1 MNNYLN
7 TFFFLRKLMHYHRK
21 FFQCYNSKKNFLPI
35 NLSIAFDGRVSQ
47 VLSTTNLPDSTLSDN
62 FVYIYDMVGNL
73 ETKTGTAGET
83 TFAYDENGRMLS
95 QGDASARLDYVY
107 GPGSYAVSRA
117 TGRTPMDGDRD
128 ASRTGNFQYDA
139 SGRMVFDS
147 SRSLSVTYDMEGLP
161 AVFLQ
166 DSGSG
171 TWRELA
177 VYDPSGWRV
186 AAYSYEN
193 GALVSLRTD
202 IMLDG
207 RKELERRTAFAG
219 SDSSTAEYAMLYGS
233 GGALGRRH
241 ADGTYEWYVKDRQ
254 GSLVMSVVDG
264 GVGSALVYEPFGFQ
278 RLLRVSGDV
287 PAEQYTGKE
296 YDGRLGLTYF
306 GARYFDPSF
315 ALWLTPDP
323 AGQYLNPYSY
333 GGDPVNF
340 IDGDGRWGIFSAFV
354 PVVSIVSAIYSASN
368 SSESVGEWFAAAA
381 IDYFGNNVAS
391 TAEPAVSGIS
401 LVWGAIS
408 TVAALGQAVFGDGE
422 WNNVMKPLLVSGTS
436 SFMSDINSGSNAIMA
451 AYRGDIGE
459 IFTNLAASG
468 TNGLATDYYAFQY
481 STNKGFGSQ
490 EYTYEGSYAGSGGH
504 RNIIWGQKTNEPH
517 ANARNFGQNI
527 VLFKDYYRY
536 GDERKQAILRHE
548 FVHARQESKYGVGG
562 VSIRLLYRSKKRP
575 ADDAIDDGMF
585 GYSCEEVKLAL
596 QTYCGDCSELN
607 LADLEA
613 ELNENAGENSEYW
626 FDAPVFY

>member
-1 MNNYLN
+1 MVYEDA
-7 TFFFLRKLMHYHRK
+7 TG
-21 FFQCYNSKKNFLPI
+21 
-35 NLSIAFDGRVSQ
+35 IAVPRFDGRISHIKSSFQASGGTVS
-47 VLSTTNLPDSTLSDN
+47 SDN
-62 FVYIYDMVGNL
+62 AYIYDMMGNMTRKL
-73 ETKTGTAGET
+73 GT
-83 TFAYDENGRMLS
+83 
-95 QGDASARLDYVY
+95 
-107 GPGSYAVSRA
+107 
-117 TGRTPMDGDRD
+117 
-128 ASRTGNFQYDA
+128 
-139 SGRMVFDS
+139 
-147 SRSLSVTYDMEGLP
+147 
-161 AVFLQ
+161 
-166 DSGSG
+166 
-171 TWRELA
+171 
-177 VYDPSGWRV
+177 
-186 AAYSYEN
+186 
-193 GALVSLRTD
+193 
-202 IMLDG
+202 
-207 RKELERRTAFAG
+207 
-219 SDSSTAEYAMLYGS
+219 
-233 GGALGRRH
+233 GALGRENAGGGR
-241 ADGTYEWYVKDRQ
+241 EWYVKDYQ
-254 GSLVMSVVDG
+254 CSLVMTVVNDA
-264 GVGSALVYEPFGFQ
+264 VGNVIAYEPYGAQ
-278 RLLRVSGDV
+278 KLLQADGDL
-287 PAEQYTGKE
+287 PSEQYTGKE

-517 ANARNFGQNI
+517 ASARNFGQNI
-527 VLFKDYYRY
+527 VLFKDYYRH

-562 VSIRLLYRSKKRP
+562 VSIRNIARIRTRP
-575 ADDAIDDGMF
+575 DDAEI
-585 GYSCEEVKLAL
+585 
-596 QTYCGDCSELN
+596 DCSSYGLPFSCAEIRHAFDTYGRGNYELN
-607 LADLEA
+607 MADIEA
-613 ELNENAGENSEYW
+613 EANANAGEDSEYW

>member
-1 MNNYLN
+1 MVYEDA
-7 TFFFLRKLMHYHRK
+7 TGIAVLR
-21 FFQCYNSKKNFLPI
+21 
-35 NLSIAFDGRVSQ
+35 FDGRISHIKSSFQASGGTVS
-47 VLSTTNLPDSTLSDN
+47 SDN
-62 FVYIYDMVGNL
+62 AYIYDMMGNMTRKL
-73 ETKTGTAGET
+73 GT
-83 TFAYDENGRMLS
+83 
-95 QGDASARLDYVY
+95 
-107 GPGSYAVSRA
+107 
-117 TGRTPMDGDRD
+117 
-128 ASRTGNFQYDA
+128 
-139 SGRMVFDS
+139 
-147 SRSLSVTYDMEGLP
+147 
-161 AVFLQ
+161 
-166 DSGSG
+166 
-171 TWRELA
+171 
-177 VYDPSGWRV
+177 
-186 AAYSYEN
+186 
-193 GALVSLRTD
+193 
-202 IMLDG
+202 
-207 RKELERRTAFAG
+207 
-219 SDSSTAEYAMLYGS
+219 
-233 GGALGRRH
+233 GALGRENAGGGR
-241 ADGTYEWYVKDRQ
+241 EWYVKDYQ
-254 GSLVMSVVDG
+254 GSLVMTVVNDA
-264 GVGSALVYEPFGFQ
+264 VGNVIAYEPYGAQ
-278 RLLRVSGDV
+278 KLLQADGDL
-287 PAEQYTGKE
+287 PSEQYTGKE

-490 EYTYEGSYAGSGGH
+490 EYTYEGSYAGPGGH
-504 RNIIWGQKTNEPH
+504 RNIIWGQKTNDTH
-517 ANARNFGQNI
+517 ASARNFGQNI
-527 VLFKDYYRY
+527 VLFKDYYRHE
-536 GDERKQAILRHE
+536 DEGKQAILRHE

-562 VSIRLLYRSKKRP
+562 VSIRLLYRSKKKP